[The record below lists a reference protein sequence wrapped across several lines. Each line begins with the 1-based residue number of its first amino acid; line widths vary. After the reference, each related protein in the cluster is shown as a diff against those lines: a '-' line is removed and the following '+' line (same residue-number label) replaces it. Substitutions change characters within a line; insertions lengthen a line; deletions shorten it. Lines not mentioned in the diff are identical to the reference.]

1 MAEENRSQG
10 LRFKN
15 IDETKKLLHLLNYEQ
30 NEFMYKKNKNVCLIL
45 NYIEYFL
52 ILAVTYISIS
62 AFASLIYNPEGITS
76 STIELKV

>member
-30 NEFMYKKNKNVCLIL
+30 NEFMYKKHKNVCLIL